1 MSRHNPTIRTIQI
14 DSRTPLRLPDP
25 LPAVPAFES
34 ELLPSVL
41 SVSAQN
47 ISKAK
52 QAPIDFVAVTF
63 MVALSSLLARHVAI
77 RPMAADDWTI
87 VPNLWGLVVGRP
99 SAKKSPAMSAALRPL
114 DKLENRAAEQYEMS
128 LDNFGMDEQLHAHR
142 IKANASK
149 IQSLLKKG
157 DSASK
162 SDAAALIE
170 EQHDAEPKKPEC
182 TRYVA
187 NDTTVEKLA
196 DLLQSNAS
204 LLVCRD
210 ELSGFFANLE
220 RNGQE
225 SARSFYLES
234 WSGDRPFKVDRIGR
248 GSTRIPR
255 SCVAVLGGIQPGPI
269 SNLMREAQRHSRG
282 NDGLMQRFQL
292 AVWPDLS
299 SQFELVDLEPNAENW
314 RELMNIFE
322 NFADLQ
328 PSDVGAIQPTSG
340 IPYLRFDG
348 DAQQLFLRWLEDH
361 ENRIRSEDLPE
372 CMEAHFGKYPS
383 LVPSIAIILHLAEG
397 HTGPVNLLSTQKAI
411 AWAVYLEAHA
421 NRIYAPI
428 VGADFVAARALAK
441 KIMAKKL
448 SRKFSLREVYRNGWA
463 NLSREEAQLAI
474 EVLEDF
480 NWVERQ
486 HEATEGRTATV
497 FHINPLVWEGVE

>member
-1 MSRHNPTIRTIQI
+1 
-14 DSRTPLRLPDP
+14 
-25 LPAVPAFES
+25 
-34 ELLPSVL
+34 
-41 SVSAQN
+41 
-47 ISKAK
+47 
-52 QAPIDFVAVTF
+52 
-63 MVALSSLLARHVAI
+63 
-77 RPMAADDWTI
+77 
-87 VPNLWGLVVGRP
+87 
-99 SAKKSPAMSAALRPL
+99 
-114 DKLENRAAEQYEMS
+114 
-128 LDNFGMDEQLHAHR
+128 
-142 IKANASK
+142 
-149 IQSLLKKG
+149 
-157 DSASK
+157 
-162 SDAAALIE
+162 
-170 EQHDAEPKKPEC
+170 
-182 TRYVA
+182 
-187 NDTTVEKLA
+187 
-196 DLLQSNAS
+196 
-204 LLVCRD
+204 
-210 ELSGFFANLE
+210 
-220 RNGQE
+220 
-225 SARSFYLES
+225 
-234 WSGDRPFKVDRIGR
+234 
-248 GSTRIPR
+248 
-255 SCVAVLGGIQPGPI
+255 
-269 SNLMREAQRHSRG
+269 
-282 NDGLMQRFQL
+282 MQRFQL